1 MSAAATT
8 TNDSEEL
15 VGRCYTEARRFP
27 LAVGRFASG
36 GRIPGGPYTM
46 TQLAVM
52 VGSFVLLVVTRP
64 LWGTNPLLDAAVVV
78 AVPFPVGWTVGRV
91 QIDHRNP
98 LAALVSLAGRAGA
111 PAAGRLHGRP
121 FQQRPPRRIAP
132 VATVDFT
139 TTARPDG
146 SAGELSV
153 EPEQAASA
161 HAIPSSPA
169 PPAPVPAPPRV
180 VSGVQALLA
189 QRAARARQGARL

>member
-1 MSAAATT
+1 MSTATT
-8 TNDSEEL
+8 TNASDEL

-27 LAVGRFASG
+27 LAVGRLASG

-52 VGSFVLLVVTRP
+52 VGGFVLLVVTRP

-98 LAALVSLAGRAGA
+98 LAALVSLASRTAA

-121 FQQRPPRRIAP
+121 YQQRPPRRIAP

-139 TTARPDG
+139 TTARPD
-146 SAGELSV
+146 AGELSA
-153 EPEQAASA
+153 EPEQAASTDV
-161 HAIPSSPA
+161 I
-169 PPAPVPAPPRV
+169 PPAPAPSASAPAPV

-189 QRAARARQGARL
+189 QRAARARQGARS